1 MLDPKTVTWEA
12 FEQHVQSCLQHLYDY
27 GFLLTHPLVQWLVP
41 DESGPERVEIF
52 RELCLETIE
61 RLRPGANVS
70 FHAKASRDYNIL
82 MLRFV
87 SQQSIQEVAQ
97 QLSYS
102 ERQFYRDYPKALA
115 SISGILWERLT
126 GTPVPTPI
134 VTDSAEISLETEV
147 QHAHTGAAEPSA
159 VDLQA
164 LLTTVVHDTRL
175 LAEQYQVEVT
185 LSASAQMAVRGD
197 GMVLRQAALALMSH
211 LITRTP
217 TSRLDVDYAAS
228 GSVCRV
234 RFRVEPAPPDLAAT
248 LEQQSTL
255 QFLVKTLDAVLS
267 TAVTYS
273 SDTQVFEVALEL
285 KARQQTLLIVDDN
298 PDALDLFERY
308 LAGQPYDIQSVR
320 EGTAAVQIARDTQP
334 DIIILDLMMPGTDG
348 LEIMQNLKNHAATS
362 HIPVLICS
370 VLEMQDLALSLRADG
385 YLKKP
390 PGQADLLNVLAQWR

>member
-1 MLDPKTVTWEA
+1 MFDPKMVTWET
-12 FEQHVQSCLQHLYDY
+12 FEQHVQACLQHLYDY

-61 RLRPGANVS
+61 RLRPVANVS

-97 QLSYS
+97 QLSFS

-115 SISGILWERLT
+115 SVSGILWERLT
-126 GTPVPTPI
+126 GTPIPTPS
-134 VTDSAEISLETEV
+134 VSDSAEISLETEV
-147 QHAHTGAAEPSA
+147 QHAHTGAAEPSG
-159 VDLQA
+159 VDLQS

-175 LAEQYQVEVT
+175 LAEQYQVTVE
-185 LSASAQMAVRGD
+185 LSAQAPMVVRVD
-197 GMVLRQAALALMSH
+197 GMVLRQAALALMSQ

-217 TSRLDVDYAAS
+217 NSRLQVDYAAA
-228 GSVCRV
+228 GNVCRV
-234 RFRVEPAPPDLAAT
+234 GFRVQPAPDDLVVT

-255 QFLVKTLDAVLS
+255 QFLVKTLEANLIYGGDA
-267 TAVTYS
+267 
-273 SDTQVFEVALEL
+273 QVFEVTLEL

-298 PDALDLFERY
+298 PDAIDLFERY
-308 LAGQPYDIQSVR
+308 LAGQPYAIHSVR
-320 EGTAAVQIARDTQP
+320 DGKSAVQIARDTQP

-390 PGQADLLNVLAQWR
+390 PGQSDLLNALARF